1 MIVSEIQ
8 FSQKEASMKTKL
20 GIIIGLIFCLL
31 LFIFF
36 LFLFCNC
43 LELYPSYDITYDD
56 LISEDLTFLSFE
68 KRSWGKGR
76 YFYDLFFEEYTEPFE
91 ISSVAVMRLDKN
103 ALNGLKQYDTV
114 HVYYQSLGEF
124 RICELTCGTT
134 VLLKLSD
141 YVEVNQNNQILGM
154 AVSPLAMLATLFFA
168 FLLIRCWISIRRND
182 LGKPWLETTIDGH
195 IIRVF
200 KPTGILSLEID
211 GKTAD
216 QYRGLGVIARNI
228 LLKGKFSSGAKKR
241 YIKVELSSFYIRLYC
256 DKKLVKKVLRF

>member
-8 FSQKEASMKTKL
+8 FSQQEASMKTKL

-31 LFIFF
+31 FFIFF

-68 KRSWGKGR
+68 KRSGGR
-76 YFYDLFFEEYTEPFE
+76 GSYYYDLFFEEYTEPFE
-91 ISSVAVMRLDKN
+91 ISSVTVKRLDQS

-114 HVYYQSLGEF
+114 HVYYQNLGEF
-124 RICELTCGTT
+124 RICELTCSTT

-141 YVEVNQNNQILGM
+141 YVEANQNNQILGM
-154 AVSPLAMLATLFFA
+154 VVSPLAMLATLFFA

-200 KPTGILSLEID
+200 KSTGILSLEID
-211 GKTAD
+211 GKIAD